1 MLPQSPHVA
10 IVGLMAL
17 ALSGCTE
24 AFAQDADRYRQGFA
38 PQPGITQAQQKLPAE
53 LAPQTYLS
61 YYIDLPSNVETLTV
75 TTAGGS
81 GNVDLF
87 LRSGIEHRADS
98 YEQLVAQSVA
108 TSTTPGN
115 SESISLRRGA
125 SSPLTPGRW
134 WMTVANTGSN
144 RTTVDLQANF
154 TVAGTGFTAGLQQ
167 SGTWYEP
174 AKSQQGLFVEFLSP
188 AQAAVVWFTFTP
200 EGEQA
205 WMLGVGAV
213 SGDTIQVPSF
223 NRSRGARFGEAFNTR
238 DVVFE
243 DVGDLLITFDACGSG
258 YASFLSSRPEWP
270 NEQLRIQQLSGVE
283 GLACARSAQKAPNY
297 VGSGLSGSWYN
308 PERSGEGWLF
318 QKLNADLA
326 VAYWFTYDSQGNQA
340 WVGGVGEF
348 VDGAIIVNEVVQ
360 PVGGRFGP
368 NYSPSQVTRIPWGSM
383 AMSFKDCKNATMQ
396 SFGREGY
403 GQYGSN
409 NWRQLT
415 QIAGTPNCD
424 LRTTPLA
431 LAATVQAMPF
441 SSTDGDVNDPA
452 VSNVDNDS
460 PQQVQSIGNP
470 QAVAGYLTAQ
480 ATGREGDRFANS
492 NDTIDAYR
500 ATLTAG
506 QSLQLIIADW
516 QASNP
521 TAIDFD
527 LFLYRAGDASTP
539 VQTAVGTDRNE
550 YLTIGQTGS
559 YDIVVQAYAGRGNY
573 TLVLSNA
580 PAPASAL
587 ALALEDDASK
597 SEIIVRFDEPF
608 DDGKAP
614 TALYKSTQQRSR
626 DIGLPMK
633 RGQPG
638 RSQLYAIPSGAS
650 RKSALAGLGVD
661 TAKQPLAHGWGLSAQ
676 QVEAYEWAQTI
687 KALRARNDVRHAEPN
702 TRMYPTAVPTD
713 PRYREQQWHYGM
725 INLPAAFDVSQGSP
739 NVLVAVLDT
748 GVNPHPDIEA
758 NVRRDLGA
766 DTVTDPLKVA
776 DGDGLDRDASDPGDG
791 DGSTRPDSFHGT
803 HVAGTVAALANNSR
817 GGVGVAP
824 AARVSPLR
832 VLGRGGGDQFSVDLG
847 IQWASGLLINGLGQ
861 AGRSADVIN
870 MSLGGARA
878 CSGGQA
884 ASIAAAR
891 AAGAI
896 VIAAAGN
903 DNSSGPFTPADC
915 PGVVKVAAVGPDYL
929 PANYSN
935 CRDIDV
941 VAPGGETATDA
952 AVASRL
958 SVSPSACKGSLGSVY
973 SGPESG
979 VFSLNSSRFSL
990 NTEGY
995 KSQQGTSMAAPHVAG
1010 VAALMRS
1017 VYPSLSPAEFDA
1029 MLANGEL
1036 SFDPRSIGV
1045 SLPASIVSNYAFH
1058 YGPGIID
1065 ANKAVRAAASRA
1077 GGAAPTAA
1085 VVAQPSALDFGE
1097 LTNSLVL
1104 DVSRVGAGSIG
1115 VRAIGSNASWLRGSG
1130 GGAEGLGR
1138 YTLTVNRSGLP
1149 SADYTDTIQ
1158 IDTTDGKRLS
1168 IPVSMRVG
1176 PRETVGKAAQV
1187 YVLLI
1192 DAITLQVS
1200 QERQINAAS
1209 GTATIEF
1216 STVYPGGYYLIYGT
1230 DLDNDG
1236 FVCDEGEFCG
1246 TVPDLQTFAPLDVR
1260 GGNLSI
1266 DFAPLFP
1273 DLSGL
1278 GAKSSSADP
1287 MAGLRGSMKRRHS
1300 DVALPAKE

>member
-1 MLPQSPHVA
+1 MKRMLVQ
-10 IVGLMAL
+10 LL
-17 ALSGCTE
+17 ALCAVCIATAAVAKQPVGIE
-24 AFAQDADRYRQGFA
+24 
-38 PQPGITQAQQKLPAE
+38 PQHNQRPEWAEGRPKLAVDVD
-53 LAPQTYLS
+53 PQRYLS
-61 YYIDLPSNVETLTV
+61 YYIDLPSHVDSLSV
-75 TTAGGS
+75 STTGNS
-81 GNVDLF
+81 GDIDLF
-87 LRSGIEHRADS
+87 VRPGIEHRANS
-98 YEQLVAQSVA
+98 YNDLVAQSTA
-108 TSTTPGN
+108 TSVGPSSN
-115 SESISLRRGA
+115 ESIRLSRSGTPA
-125 SSPLTPGRW
+125 LTPGRW
-134 WMTVANTGSN
+134 WMTVANTGAA
-144 RTTVDLQANF
+144 RTSIDLQASF
-154 TVAGTGFTAGLQQ
+154 TIAGNQFTAKLQQ

-174 AKSQQGLFVEFLSP
+174 AKTQQGLFIEYLSA
-188 AQAAVVWFTFTP
+188 AQAVVVWFTFTP
-200 EGEQA
+200 EGQQA
-205 WMLGVGAV
+205 WMLGVGSV
-213 SGDTIQVPSF
+213 SGDTIRVETF
-223 NRSRGARFGEAFNTR
+223 NRTRGARFGAGFNTR
-238 DVVFE
+238 DVVYE
-243 DVGDLLITFDACGSG
+243 DVGDLLITFDSCTTG

-270 NEQLRIQQLSGVE
+270 NEQLRLQQLTGIE
-283 GLACARSAQKAPNY
+283 GLSCSNLQQKQAGY
-297 VGSGLSGSWYN
+297 VGAGLSGSWYD
-308 PERSGEGWLF
+308 PTRSGEGWLF

-326 VAYWFTYDSQGNQA
+326 VAYWFTYDGQGNQA
-340 WVGGVGEF
+340 WVGGIGRF
-348 VDGAIIVNEVVQ
+348 VDGSIIVNDVAQ

-383 AMSFKDCKNATMQ
+383 AMSFNDCKNSTMQ
-396 SFGREGY
+396 AFGREGY
-403 GQYGSN
+403 GDYGSN

-431 LAATVQAMPF
+431 VAATVQAMP
-441 SSTDGDVNDPA
+441 SSNTDGDVNDQA
-452 VSNVDNDS
+452 VPNVDNDS

-470 QAVAGYLTAQ
+470 QAVAGYLSAQ
-480 ATGREGDRFANS
+480 PTGREGDRFANS
-492 NDTIDAYR
+492 TDTIDAYR

-516 QASNP
+516 QASSP

-527 LFLYRAGDASTP
+527 LFLYRAGDPSTP

-597 SEIIVRFDEPF
+597 SEVIVRFDEPF

-614 TALYKSTQQRSR
+614 AALYKSTQQRSR

-638 RSQLYAIPSGAS
+638 RSQLFAIPTGAA
-650 RKSALAGLGVD
+650 RKSALAGLGVN
-661 TAKQPLAHGWGLSAQ
+661 TTRQPLAHGWGLSDEQ
-676 QVEAYEWAQTI
+676 REAYEWVQTI
-687 KALRARNDVRHAEPN
+687 KALRARSDVRYAEPN
-702 TRMYPTAVPTD
+702 TRVYATAVPTD
-713 PRYREQQWHYGM
+713 PMYRFQQWHYGM
-725 INLPAAFDVSQGSP
+725 INLPAAFDLSQGSP
-739 NVLVAVLDT
+739 NVVVAVLDT

-766 DTVTDPLKVA
+766 DTVTDPFKAA

-803 HVAGTVAALANNSR
+803 HVAGTVASLVNNNR

-861 AGRSADVIN
+861 ASRRADVIN
-870 MSLGGARA
+870 MSLGGLRA
-878 CSGGQA
+878 CTA
-884 ASIAAAR
+884 RENEAITAAR
-891 AAGAI
+891 ASGVI

-903 DNSSGPFTPADC
+903 QNTSGSFSPADC

-935 CRDIDV
+935 CRGVDV
-941 VAPGGETATDA
+941 AAPGGETSSDDA
-952 AVASRL
+952 IAAQLGS
-958 SVSPSACKGSLGSVY
+958 SSSSCKGALGSGFSGQTWGVVSLY
-973 SGPESG
+973 SDRANRSADAYRGMP
-979 VFSLNSSRFSL
+979 
-990 NTEGY
+990 
-995 KSQQGTSMAAPHVAG
+995 GTSMAAPHVAG
-1010 VAALMRS
+1010 VAALMKS
-1017 VYPSLSPAEFDA
+1017 VHPNLSPAEFDA

-1036 SFDPRSIGV
+1036 SFDPRSVGV
-1045 SLPASIVSNYAFH
+1045 SLPSSIASNYGFH
-1058 YGPGIID
+1058 YGSGIID
-1065 ANKAVRAAASRA
+1065 ANKAVRAAAARA

-1097 LTNSLVL
+1097 LTNNLVL
-1104 DVSRVGAGSIG
+1104 DVSRVGTGSVG
-1115 VRAIGSNASWLRGSG
+1115 VRAIGTNATWLSGSG

-1200 QERQINAAS
+1200 QQREINAS
-1209 GTATIEF
+1209 TGTARVNF

-1230 DLDNDG
+1230 DLDNDN

-1246 TVPDLQTFAPLDVR
+1246 TVPDLQNFAPLDVR

-1287 MAGLRGSMKRRHS
+1287 MAGLRGSMKRRA
-1300 DVALPAKE
+1300 DAPAPIGKQ

>member
-1 MLPQSPHVA
+1 MRRNRVHSFALCALCCSAAALAKSPERIEHQQNHTPEWTQTRPKLAVEVEPQS
-10 IVGLMAL
+10 
-17 ALSGCTE
+17 
-24 AFAQDADRYRQGFA
+24 
-38 PQPGITQAQQKLPAE
+38 
-53 LAPQTYLS
+53 YLS
-61 YYIDLPSNVETLTV
+61 YYIDLPSHVDSLSV
-75 TTAGGS
+75 STTGNS
-81 GNVDLF
+81 GDIDLF
-87 LRSGIEHRADS
+87 VRPGIEHRANS
-98 YEQLVAQSVA
+98 YNDLVAQSTA
-108 TSTTPGN
+108 TSTGPSSN
-115 SESISLRRGA
+115 ESIRLSRSGTPA
-125 SSPLTPGRW
+125 LTPGRW
-134 WMTVANTGSN
+134 WMTVANTGTA
-144 RTTVDLQANF
+144 RTSIDLQANF
-154 TVAGTGFTAGLQQ
+154 TVAGNQFTANLQQ

-174 AKSQQGLFVEFLSP
+174 AKTQQGLFIEYLSA
-188 AQAAVVWFTFTP
+188 AQAIVVWFTFTP
-200 EGEQA
+200 EGQQA
-205 WMLGVGAV
+205 WMLGVGSV
-213 SGDTIQVPSF
+213 SGDTIRVETF
-223 NRSRGARFGEAFNTR
+223 NRSRGARFGAAFNAR
-238 DVVFE
+238 DVVYD
-243 DVGDLLITFDACGSG
+243 DVGDLLITFDSCSTG
-258 YASFLSSRPEWP
+258 YASFLSARPEWP
-270 NEQLRIQQLSGVE
+270 NEQLRLQQLTGIE
-283 GLACARSAQKAPNY
+283 GLNCANAAQKQGSY
-297 VGSGLSGSWYN
+297 VGAGLSGSWYD
-308 PERSGEGWLF
+308 PTRSGEGWFF
-318 QKLNADLA
+318 QKLNADLSI
-326 VAYWFTYDSQGNQA
+326 AYWFTYDAQGNQA
-340 WVGGVGEF
+340 WVGGVGQF
-348 VDGAIIVNEVVQ
+348 VDGSVIINDVAQ

-396 SFGREGY
+396 AFGREGY
-403 GQYGSN
+403 GAYGSN

-452 VSNVDNDS
+452 VPNVDNDS

-470 QAVAGYLTAQ
+470 QALAGYLTAQ

-492 NDTIDAYR
+492 TDTIDAYR

-539 VQTAVGTDRNE
+539 VLTAVGTDRNE

-559 YDIVVQAYAGRGNY
+559 YDIVVQAYAGGGNY

-597 SEIIVRFDEPF
+597 SEIIVRFEEPF

-614 TALYKSTQQRSR
+614 AALYKSTQQRSAE
-626 DIGLPMK
+626 IGLAMK

-638 RSQLYAIPSGAS
+638 RSQLYALPTGAA
-650 RKSALAGLGVD
+650 RKSALAGLGVN
-661 TAKQPLAHGWGLSAQ
+661 TAKQPLAHGWGLSAEQ
-676 QVEAYEWAQTI
+676 REAYEWAQTI
-687 KALRARNDVRHAEPN
+687 KALRARSDVRYAEAN
-702 TRMYPTAVPTD
+702 TRVYATAVPTD
-713 PRYREQQWHYGM
+713 PRYRDQQWHYGM

-739 NVLVAVLDT
+739 NVVVAVLDT

-758 NVRRDLGA
+758 NVRRDLGL
-766 DTVTDPLKVA
+766 DTLQDPRVVA
-776 DGDGLDRDASDPGDG
+776 DGDGVDRDASDPGDKPLAQS
-791 DGSTRPDSFHGT
+791 DTFHGT
-803 HVAGTVAALANNSR
+803 HVAGTIAALAGNNR

-824 AARVSPLR
+824 AVKVSPIR
-832 VLGRGGGDQFSVDLG
+832 VLGREGADQFSVDLG
-847 IQWASGLLINGLGQ
+847 IQWASGLVINGLGQ
-861 AGRSADVIN
+861 ASRRADVIN
-870 MSLGGARA
+870 MSLGGFGP
-878 CSGGQA
+878 CSAQQA

-891 AAGAI
+891 AAGVI

-903 DNSSGPFTPADC
+903 ANTQRSIQPADC
-915 PGVVKVAAVGPDYL
+915 PGVVKVGAVGPDYL

-941 VAPGGETATDA
+941 TAPGGETVPDDLAIT
-952 AVASRL
+952 SRNDQNNVTPL
-958 SVSPSACKGSLGSVY
+958 CKGSLGSNY
-973 SGPESG
+973 SDETDG
-979 VFSLNSSRFSL
+979 VVSLYSNRI
-990 NTEGY
+990 NRNVEAYQG
-995 KSQQGTSMAAPHVAG
+995 KGGTSMAAPHVSG
-1010 VAALMRS
+1010 VAALMKS
-1017 VYPSLSPAEFDA
+1017 VHPSLSPAEFDA

-1036 SFDPRSIGV
+1036 SFDPRSVGIN
-1045 SLPASIVSNYAFH
+1045 LPSSISANYAFH

-1065 ANKAVRAAASRA
+1065 ANKAVRAAAARA

-1085 VVAQPSALDFGE
+1085 VVVQPSALDFGE

-1104 DVSRVGAGSIG
+1104 DVSRVGAGSVG
-1115 VRAIGSNASWLRGSG
+1115 VRAIGSNASWLSGSG

-1158 IDTTDGKRLS
+1158 IETTDGKRLS

-1176 PRETVGKAAQV
+1176 PRESVGKAAQV

-1192 DAITLQVS
+1192 DAITLQVT
-1200 QERQINAAS
+1200 QQRQINAAS
-1209 GTATIEF
+1209 GTATVDF
-1216 STVYPGGYYLIYGT
+1216 STVYPGGYYLVYGT
-1230 DLDNDG
+1230 DLDNDNLI
-1236 FVCDEGEFCG
+1236 CDEGEFCG

-1260 GGNLSI
+1260 GSNLRI

-1300 DVALPAKE
+1300 DVALPAKD

>member
-1 MLPQSPHVA
+1 MPRNRVHSFALCALCCATAALAKSPEGIEHQQNNTPEWTQTRPKLAVDVEPQS
-10 IVGLMAL
+10 
-17 ALSGCTE
+17 
-24 AFAQDADRYRQGFA
+24 
-38 PQPGITQAQQKLPAE
+38 
-53 LAPQTYLS
+53 YLS
-61 YYIDLPSNVETLTV
+61 YYIDLPSHVDSLSV
-75 TTAGGS
+75 STTGNS
-81 GNVDLF
+81 GDIDLF
-87 LRSGIEHRADS
+87 VRPGIEHRANS
-98 YEQLVAQSVA
+98 YNDLVAQSTA
-108 TSTTPGN
+108 TSTGPSSN
-115 SESISLRRGA
+115 ESIRLSRSGTPA
-125 SSPLTPGRW
+125 LTPGRW
-134 WMTVANTGSN
+134 WMTVANTGTA
-144 RTTVDLQANF
+144 RTSIDLQANF
-154 TVAGTGFTAGLQQ
+154 TVAGNQFTANLQQ

-174 AKSQQGLFVEFLSP
+174 AKTQQGLFIEYLSA
-188 AQAAVVWFTFTP
+188 AQAIVVWFTFTP
-200 EGEQA
+200 EGQQA
-205 WMLGVGAV
+205 WMLGVGSV
-213 SGDTIQVPSF
+213 SGDTIRVETF
-223 NRSRGARFGEAFNTR
+223 NRSRGARFGAAFNAR
-238 DVVFE
+238 DVVYD
-243 DVGDLLITFDACGSG
+243 DVGDLLITFDSCSTG
-258 YASFLSSRPEWP
+258 YASFLSARPEWP
-270 NEQLRIQQLSGVE
+270 NEQLRLQQLTGIE
-283 GLACARSAQKAPNY
+283 GLNCANAAQKQGSY
-297 VGSGLSGSWYN
+297 VGAGLSGSWYD
-308 PERSGEGWLF
+308 PSRSGEGWFF
-318 QKLNADLA
+318 QKLNADLSI
-326 VAYWFTYDSQGNQA
+326 AYWFTYDAQGNQA
-340 WVGGVGEF
+340 WVGGVGQF
-348 VDGAIIVNEVVQ
+348 VDGSVIINDVAQ

-396 SFGREGY
+396 AFGREGY
-403 GQYGSN
+403 GDYGSN

-424 LRTTPLA
+424 LRTTPLS

-441 SSTDGDVNDPA
+441 SSTDGDVNDINVP
-452 VSNVDNDS
+452 NVDNDS

-492 NDTIDAYR
+492 TDTIDAYR

-516 QASNP
+516 QASDP

-559 YDIVVQAYAGRGNY
+559 YDIVVQAYAGGGNY

-614 TALYKSTQQRSR
+614 TALYKSTHQRSR

-638 RSQLYAIPSGAS
+638 RSQLYAIPTGAE

-661 TAKQPLAHGWGLSAQ
+661 TAKQPLAHGWGLSAEQ
-676 QVEAYEWAQTI
+676 RDAYEWAQTI
-687 KALRARNDVRHAEPN
+687 KALRTRSDVRHAEPN
-702 TRMYPTAVPTD
+702 TRMYATAVPTD
-713 PRYREQQWHYGM
+713 PLYRFQQWHYGM
-725 INLPAAFDVSQGSP
+725 INLPAAFDVTQGSP
-739 NVLVAVLDT
+739 NVVVAVLDT

-758 NVRRDLGA
+758 NVRRDLGI
-766 DTVTDPLKVA
+766 DTISDIRNA
-776 DGDGLDRDASDPGDG
+776 IDGDGIDRDAADPGTG
-791 DGSTRPDSFHGT
+791 PTPQKDSFHGT
-803 HVAGTVAALANNSR
+803 HVAGTVSALANNAR

-824 AARVSPLR
+824 RSAIMPVRVIGAQGAA
-832 VLGRGGGDQFSVDLG
+832 QFDVNLG
-847 IQWASGLLINGLGQ
+847 IAWASGLSINGVGQ
-861 AGRSADVIN
+861 AQRRADVIN
-870 MSLGGARA
+870 MSLGGPGA
-878 CSGGQA
+878 CLAQRIET
-884 ASIAAAR
+884 IAAAR
-891 AAGAI
+891 SAGTI

-903 DNSSGPFTPADC
+903 DNASGPVSPADC

-935 CRDIDV
+935 CRGIDV
-941 VAPGGETATDA
+941 AAPGGETAPDA
-952 AVASRL
+952 AIASAL
-958 SVSPSACKGSLGSVY
+958 SVSPSACKGSLGSMY
-973 SGPESG
+973 SGTESG
-979 VFSLNSSRFSL
+979 VLSLSSNRFGPTADL
-990 NTEGY
+990 Y
-995 KSQQGTSMAAPHVAG
+995 KGLDGTSMAAPHVAG
-1010 VAALMRS
+1010 VAALMKS
-1017 VYPSLSPAEFDA
+1017 VHPSLSPTEFDA

-1036 SFDPRSIGV
+1036 SFDPRSVGI
-1045 SLPASIVSNYAFH
+1045 SLPSSIASNYAFH

-1065 ANKAVRAAASRA
+1065 ANKAVRAAAARA
-1077 GGAAPTAA
+1077 GGAVPTAA

-1104 DVSRVGAGSIG
+1104 DVSRVGIGSVG
-1115 VRAIGSNASWLRGSG
+1115 VRAIGSNASWLSGSG
-1130 GGAEGLGR
+1130 GGAEGFGR
-1138 YTLTVNRSGLP
+1138 YTLTVNRNGLP
-1149 SADYTDTIQ
+1149 SADYTDQIL

-1192 DAITLQVS
+1192 DAITLQVT
-1200 QERQINAAS
+1200 QQRQINAAS

-1216 STVYPGGYYLIYGT
+1216 STVYPGGYYLVYGT
-1230 DLDNDG
+1230 DLDNDS
-1236 FVCDEGEFCG
+1236 FICDEGEFCG
-1246 TVPDLQTFAPLDVR
+1246 TVPDLQNFAPLDVR
-1260 GGNLSI
+1260 GGNLRI

-1287 MAGLRGSMKRRHS
+1287 MAGLRGSMKRWHS
-1300 DVALPAKE
+1300 DVALPAKD